1 MLMFSQFLI
10 LIILILLKRM
20 KISYSFY
27 RMKITKL
34 KLLLNRVKI
43 NIKLK
48 VKMSPSNKLTK
59 ASKMRTYYKI
69 SLNNFSQFCIVL
81 KINIRKFKF
90 KVTIEILSLRR
101 DPRVNKLI
109 KASRYLYY

>member
-1 MLMFSQFLI
+1 MLMLSRFLI
-10 LIILILLKRM
+10 LIIQILLKMM
-20 KISYSFY
+20 KISCSFY
-27 RMKITKL
+27 RMKITKS

-43 NIKLK
+43 NIRLK
-48 VKMSPSNKLTK
+48 VKMSPRNKLTK
-59 ASKMRTYYKI
+59 ESKMKTYYKI
-69 SLNNFSQFCIVL
+69 SLNNFSQFYIAL
-81 KINIRKFKF
+81 KINIRKSKF